1 MRRGTQFAAPG
12 VALSAALVA
21 VGACGNGSNYGG
33 VAGGYPAEAGWYPP
47 ASADA
52 SLDGATPADA
62 GSSDAGGATA
72 PLDSGARPLG
82 ATVQDG
88 GGVVFRGWAPDAEA
102 AEVTGDFTAQ
112 PIPLDAEDGA
122 VFGRAVATAHAGQAY
137 AFVLHSAG
145 NAVARLDPRAR
156 AIDAG
161 SGIIVDPGAYNF
173 TSAPFTM
180 PPKASSV
187 VYELHVGSFGD
198 GTFTGVASHL
208 DWLQALGVSAIELLP
223 SNEFGGQGGWGYN
236 PDGYFAPHAA
246 YGSPDDLRA
255 LVDQAH
261 ARGIGVILDVVYN
274 HYDSSSKAPLR
285 CFEAACA
292 SGSDNGLYFFSDPA
306 YATTPWGPRPDFSKP
321 GVADFVVDG
330 ARAWFTEYR
339 ADGLRWDST
348 GNLRAVNGKGTVPG
362 GVEVLSRSND
372 AVRSVRPDALLV
384 AEDFQGDAL
393 VTTPTKAGGMG
404 FDAQW
409 DGFSSVVAA
418 VTASS
423 DAARDVNAVSGALTS
438 RYAGDPFARV
448 FYTETHDTV
457 GNGGSRLPDQ
467 IDSTNPTSLAARK
480 RTLLADTALLTAPAI
495 PMLFMG
501 EEMLAT
507 GTFAQTPA
515 PLDWTLATTNAP
527 IVAFYRDA
535 IALRRNV
542 AGTTAGLSGAHVSVH
557 HVNQTAK
564 VIGYRRWAAAGD
576 DVVVL
581 LNFGA
586 TAYTSYLVGLPAAG
600 PWHVRL
606 NTDDTKY
613 SSDFGGSSSADVA
626 TLATSRDG
634 QPFSGSIAL
643 GSYAAVVLSR

>member
-1 MRRGTQFAAPG
+1 VT
-12 VALSAALVA
+12 
-21 VGACGNGSNYGG
+21 
-33 VAGGYPAEAGWYPP
+33 
-47 ASADA
+47 
-52 SLDGATPADA
+52 
-62 GSSDAGGATA
+62 
-72 PLDSGARPLG
+72 
-82 ATVQDG
+82 
-88 GGVVFRGWAPDAEA
+88 FRVWAPDAEA
-102 AEVTGDFTAQ
+102 AAVTGDFGPQ
-112 PIPLDAEDGA
+112 PIPLDAEDGGT
-122 VFGRAVATAHAGQAY
+122 FGATVAAARAGQAY
-137 AFVLHSAG
+137 RFILQSGG
-145 NAVARLDPRAR
+145 NAVERLDPRAR
-156 AIDAG
+156 AVDGGAG
-161 SGIIVDPGAYNF
+161 VVIDPGAYTF
-173 TSAPFTM
+173 ASAPFTM
-180 PPKASSV
+180 PSKTSSV
-187 VYELHVGSFGD
+187 IYELHVGSFGGD
-198 GTFTGVASHL
+198 AAAGSPGTFTTVAGHL

-223 SNEFGGQGGWGYN
+223 SNHFGGQGGWGYN
-236 PDGYFAPHAA
+236 PDAYFAPHAA
-246 YGSPDDLRA
+246 YGTPDDLRA

-274 HYDSSSKAPLR
+274 HYDSSSKAPLH

-292 SGSDNGLYFFSDPA
+292 STSDNGLYFFSDPT
-306 YATTPWGPRPDFSKP
+306 YASTPWGPRPDFSNT

-348 GNLRAVNGKGTVPG
+348 ANLRAVNGKGTVPG
-362 GVEVLSRSND
+362 GAEVLARSND
-372 AVRSVRPDALLV
+372 AVHAVRPDALLV

-393 VTTPTKAGGMG
+393 VTTATKAAGLG

-423 DAARDVNAVSGALTS
+423 DGARDINAVSAALTS
-438 RYAGDPFARV
+438 SYAGDPFARV

-467 IDSTNPTSLAARK
+467 IDSANPMSLAARK
-480 RTLLADTALLTAPAI
+480 LTLLADTALLTAPAV

-515 PLDWTLATTNAP
+515 PLDWSLATTNAP

-535 IALRRNV
+535 VALRRNLG
-542 AGTTAGLSGAHVSVH
+542 GTTAGLSGAHVSVH
-557 HVNQTAK
+557 HVNEGAK
-564 VIGYRRWAAAGD
+564 VIGYRRWDAAAD
-576 DVVVL
+576 DVVIL

-586 TAYTSYLVGLPAAG
+586 TAYASYLLGLPAAG

-606 NTDDTKY
+606 NTDDRKY

-626 TLATSRDG
+626 TQATARDG
-634 QPFSGSIAL
+634 LPFTGSIAL